1 MEDEKNHAGRKN
13 LIPPPYKII
22 PNFGSTKPPF
32 HIDLSQD
39 EKNVT
44 IAVTQSNSDFGQA
57 QEYNEARKLED
68 TQRSG
73 NNIPETT
80 GENLPE
86 SNLGYA
92 LIDSKDIL
100 PVKPENTFQ
109 KQQVSSNIPQNPFWP
124 LYQEDASKLA
134 YEAGKAQIEIG
145 KTFAL
150 ESIKT
155 ASSFERSQIR
165 INEGVAKA
173 VTAVNKQRLL
183 YASTYEH
190 QKNMASLKTK
200 DVVKTGALKNNAT
213 MTRYIKDFI
222 HDLQIVA
229 LTVNHCM
236 KSNFYCLDTSRGI
249 MIGHA
254 PIDEKSLENLFKMF
268 LREVV
273 GEMANSYKFS
283 DLFTELKDLIPI
295 FGSKDCDL
303 QSLKEEEQIF
313 NNGIYN
319 VKENIFRSFEENN
332 RIFGQFPIN
341 VNFVDYAVD
350 DFPAT
355 VFDEILDD
363 VFDGDMNKIR
373 LTYQI
378 LGAVMSNISLKH
390 IFIFQGKS
398 GAGKTTLTDIIC
410 SIIGVD
416 KCLSIF
422 DLSNLK
428 DYTQEELNAYKLVVV
443 KDTSDQAITPK
454 QLSLLK
460 NFADGNQRS
469 SSNNF
474 KVIINTNNSVYTS
487 KDSETGVKYLS
498 KALANRLV
506 VMPFEKIMNKA
517 YSKVDCDEYIKQT
530 LYDERE
536 HIISTAFKM
545 FSLYYAKGENKRPVY
560 QFCHEFPIN
569 AVIEDEVEIV

>member
-1 MEDEKNHAGRKN
+1 MEDEKNHDGRKN

-39 EKNVT
+39 EKNVAG
-44 IAVTQSNSDFGQA
+44 AVTQSNPDFGQA
-57 QEYNEARKLED
+57 QEYKESRKLED
-68 TQRSG
+68 TQRAGG
-73 NNIPETT
+73 NLPETT
-80 GENLPE
+80 GANPPE
-86 SNLGYA
+86 SRSGYA
-92 LIDSKDIL
+92 LIDPKDIL
-100 PVKPENTFQ
+100 PVRPKTAFQ
-109 KQQVSSNIPQNPFWP
+109 QQQFPNSTPQYPFYP
-124 LYQEDASKLA
+124 LYEKDASKLA

-145 KTFAL
+145 KTIAL

-173 VTAVNKQRLL
+173 VTDVNKQRLL

-190 QKNMASLKTK
+190 QKNMDDLKAK
-200 DVVKTGALKNNAT
+200 GVVKIGALKDNAT
-213 MTRYIKDFI
+213 ITRYITDFI

-229 LTVNHCM
+229 LTVEFGM

-249 MIGHA
+249 KIGHA

-273 GEMANSYKFS
+273 GEVANSYKFS
-283 DLFTELKDLIPI
+283 DLFAKLKELIPVL
-295 FGSKDCDL
+295 GSDDCDL

-319 VKENIFRSFEENN
+319 VKEGFFRSFKDND

-341 VNFVDYAVD
+341 VNFVEHVVD
-350 DFPAT
+350 VFPAT

-363 VFDGDMNKIR
+363 LFDGDMDKIR

-378 LGAVMSNISLKH
+378 LGAIMSNKSLKH
-390 IFIFQGKS
+390 FFVFQGKS

-416 KCLSIF
+416 KCLPIF
-422 DLSNLK
+422 DLSNLRE
-428 DYTQEELNAYKLVVV
+428 YTQEELNAYKLVVV

-454 QLSLLK
+454 QLTLLK
-460 NFADGNQRS
+460 NFADGSQSS

-474 KVIINTNNSVYTS
+474 KVIINTNNSVYTT

-498 KALANRLV
+498 KALSNRLV
-506 VMPFEKIMNKA
+506 VLPFEKIMNKA
-517 YSKVDCDEYIKQT
+517 YARVDCDEYIKQT

-536 HIISTAFKM
+536 YIISNAFKM
-545 FSLYYAKGENKRPVY
+545 FILYYAKNENNRPVY
-560 QFCHEFPIN
+560 QFCHEFPVN